1 MKFKVAILKVGKTNK
16 NNNFVTHATVDK
28 LISEYNEGK
37 YKNKYFEDGSI
48 PVFFNEGYMDQF
60 PDENKYNIKRLVG
73 KTEKFYV
80 ENDLL
85 YADIVAIES
94 PLTTGFI
101 ELLKAGTFLPVGLTA
116 YYDDLING
124 ETIITRIENLVINYP
139 DGTNS
144 FEIEFGIKS
153 VEENK
158 RIHIGTIE
166 PKWELIPEKWT
177 NDDLKEVMAFIIG
190 AFTKYKD
197 SDKNY
202 YTDMNQDLCDY
213 VRKVLNL
220 N

>member
-1 MKFKVAILKVGKTNK
+1 M
-16 NNNFVTHATVDK
+16 
-28 LISEYNEGK
+28 
-37 YKNKYFEDGSI
+37 
-48 PVFFNEGYMDQF
+48 
-60 PDENKYNIKRLVG
+60 
-73 KTEKFYV
+73 

-144 FEIEFGIKS
+144 FETEFGIKS

-166 PKWELIPEKWT
+166 PKFKLIPEKWT